1 MARPFKLEA
10 RAKGSDDSLSPFSLT
25 VSQAKQADTGEFVC
39 SLDCEFLRFKKKEIC
54 GVSAEQAMALALWL
68 VEDQLK
74 HHQCTL
80 VDDADNIVEL
90 PIDREAGVPGQA
102 GVSPISE

>member
-1 MARPFKLEA
+1 MAKPFELEVKAKGADGPLSSFKLFISEPA
-10 RAKGSDDSLSPFSLT
+10 
-25 VSQAKQADTGEFVC
+25 VEDTGEFGC
-39 SLDCEFLRFKKKEIC
+39 FLDCAFLGFERHKVF
-54 GVSAEQAMALALWL
+54 GVDADQSMALALWL

-90 PIDREAGVPGQA
+90 PIDRDAGVPGQA